1 MTSLSVTETWKHF
14 RRTLYQHV
22 NLSLYFC
29 FASRFPPKLGHIR
42 HPWYVSHARLVLH
55 KRMHLTRTLWP
66 FCCDYNPVLKRWSC
80 LLLYFGFLCSYLRKN
95 IAYVFLI
102 CYWMICSRQ
111 LSILSRILK
120 LHMTGSKSSIA
131 MLLILSEI
139 CLLFFNFML
148 IRPAFS
154 TPSIIFAH
162 CQLRL
167 VLFVSPHI
175 LHSLS
180 FRQVHIYLK
189 NMRNKHY
196 CGAWDVMLWDGFQGP
211 LAIYK
216 TLHGTHRN
224 YAV

>member
-1 MTSLSVTETWKHF
+1 MSWKPITKYNTCPSFAVFLLNWPVSTLSIFTAIEHHHASRTFFILILLRIHILTVSTMTSLSVTETWKHF

-102 CYWMICSRQ
+102 C
-111 LSILSRILK
+111 
-120 LHMTGSKSSIA
+120 
-131 MLLILSEI
+131 
-139 CLLFFNFML
+139 
-148 IRPAFS
+148 
-154 TPSIIFAH
+154 
-162 CQLRL
+162 
-167 VLFVSPHI
+167 
-175 LHSLS
+175 
-180 FRQVHIYLK
+180 
-189 NMRNKHY
+189 
-196 CGAWDVMLWDGFQGP
+196 
-211 LAIYK
+211 
-216 TLHGTHRN
+216 
-224 YAV
+224 

>member
-1 MTSLSVTETWKHF
+1 MY
-14 RRTLYQHV
+14 RTLVLCCIKECIWHAHYGLFVAIIILCWKDEVVYYYTLAFYVATSEKTLLMSSLFV
-22 NLSLYFC
+22 NFV
-29 FASRFPPKLGHIR
+29 LGTT
-42 HPWYVSHARLVLH
+42 S
-55 KRMHLTRTLWP
+55 
-66 FCCDYNPVLKRWSC
+66 
-80 LLLYFGFLCSYLRKN
+80 
-95 IAYVFLI
+95 
-102 CYWMICSRQ
+102 WMICSRQ

-139 CLLFFNFML
+139 SLLFFNFML